1 MFLREGI
8 GEYVSSSVREIRD
21 SRANDAMPTF
31 IERAIRE
38 PDVENPHKYAQ
49 RVHRLAWAYSALC
62 AGSIAGIV
70 LVVWRAQFFV
80 TLSQRSNVET
90 LTLAFLLIFF
100 AYLIVLSAPGAFGA
114 ARMAYYTLL
123 ARRQPSWEEGERRK
137 LRALATTPGQPT
149 TVALNLAL
157 ERTDQPKEA
166 FAVPVADGAGSMGEI
181 VVDGA
186 KLTYHH
192 PLKEGSNALLAFFVE
207 QVNHALS
214 DRGVAAG
221 VDVVEWKSINDEN
234 AEEYLS
240 LAGFARN
247 LERQLGAAELW
258 PRRLLTAEDCA
269 RLEKQLTEVCPA
281 LRNEAFL
288 PRWEYQ
294 GQHQLPLIPQP
305 LGLISLN
312 RSEKRVDPLASMG
325 CAVVIVLVMVF
336 ILALIIIF
344 PPWVPGA

>member
-1 MFLREGI
+1 MSGASGNQAGI
-8 GEYVSSSVREIRD
+8 GSEVAS
-21 SRANDAMPTF
+21 MPTF
-31 IERAIRE
+31 IEQAIRE
-38 PDVENPHKYAQ
+38 PDVQSPQRYAQ
-49 RVHRLAWAYSALC
+49 RVHRLALAYTGLC

-70 LVVWRAQFFV
+70 LVVWRAQFYV

-100 AYLIVLSAPGAFGA
+100 AYLIVLSAPGAYGA
-114 ARMAYYTLL
+114 ARIAWYTLL
-123 ARRQPSWEEGERRK
+123 ARRQPSWEDGERRK
-137 LRALATTPGQPT
+137 VRALGATPGEPT

-157 ERTDQPKEA
+157 ERADHAKAA
-166 FAVPVADGAGSMGEI
+166 FTLPVADRAGSMGEI

-186 KLTYHH
+186 KLTYRHT
-192 PLKEGSNALLAFFVE
+192 LKEGSNALLAFFVE
-207 QVNHALS
+207 QVNQTIS
-214 DRGVAAG
+214 GRGAETRL
-221 VDVVEWKSINDEN
+221 DVVEWKSISDES

-240 LAGFARN
+240 LTQFARN
-247 LERQLGAAELW
+247 LERRLDAEELW
-258 PRRLLTAEDCA
+258 PKRILTDEDCA
-269 RLEKQLTEVCPA
+269 RIEKQLTAVCPA

-305 LGLISLN
+305 LGLISLT

>member
-1 MFLREGI
+1 
-8 GEYVSSSVREIRD
+8 
-21 SRANDAMPTF
+21 MPTF
-31 IERAIRE
+31 IEQAIRE
-38 PDVENPHKYAQ
+38 PDVQSPQRYAQ
-49 RVHRLAWAYSALC
+49 RVHRLALTYTVLC

-70 LVVWRAQFFV
+70 LVVWRAQFYV

-114 ARMAYYTLL
+114 ARIAWYTLL
-123 ARRQPSWEEGERRK
+123 ARRQPTWEDGERRK
-137 LRALATTPGQPT
+137 MRALNTTSGEPT

-157 ERTDQPKEA
+157 ERADHATEA
-166 FAVPVADGAGSMGEI
+166 FMLPVADRAGSMGEI

-207 QVNHALS
+207 QVNRTPS
-214 DRGVAAG
+214 KRGAETRL
-221 VDVVEWKSINDEN
+221 DVVEWKSISDES

-240 LAGFARN
+240 LTQFARN
-247 LERQLGAAELW
+247 LERRLGAEELW
-258 PRRLLTAEDCA
+258 PKRILTDEDCA
-269 RLEKQLTEVCPA
+269 RIEKQLTAVCPA

-305 LGLISLN
+305 LGLISLT

-325 CAVVIVLVMVF
+325 CAVVIVLVIVF